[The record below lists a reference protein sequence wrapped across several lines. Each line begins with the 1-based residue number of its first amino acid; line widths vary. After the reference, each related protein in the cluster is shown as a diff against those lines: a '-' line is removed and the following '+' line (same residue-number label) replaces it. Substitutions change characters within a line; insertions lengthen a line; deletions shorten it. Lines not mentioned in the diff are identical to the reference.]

1 VRKNMSDQIK
11 VLIVDDQQLVRDGI
25 KALLEIKDDFSI
37 VGTAADGQQALEQL
51 QKTPADVVLMD
62 IRMPG
67 LGGIDATRQI
77 RQSNKDIRIIML
89 TTFNN
94 DDYIVKAIK
103 AGANG
108 YLLKDI
114 PKDDLAEAIRLAFR
128 GVSQFSSDTIG
139 MLVERNLLRDNNG
152 SSEPDEE
159 LDLLNE
165 KEYEI
170 LCMIAE
176 GYSNREIAEELF
188 FTEGTVKNYVSK
200 ILNTLHL
207 RDRVQAAIYAVQHH
221 LERKK

>member
-1 VRKNMSDQIK
+1 MSEKIK

-25 KALLEIKDDFSI
+25 KALLEIKEDFDI
-37 VGTAADGQQALEQL
+37 VGTASDGQEVIEML
-51 QKTPADVVLMD
+51 KKKPTDVVLMD

-67 LGGIDATRQI
+67 LGGIDATRMI
-77 RQSNKDIRIIML
+77 RQFDKDIRIIML

-114 PKDDLAEAIRLAFR
+114 PKDDLAEAIRLAYR

-139 MLVERNLLRDNNG
+139 MLVERNLLRDTG
-152 SSEPDEE
+152 GLEEPEE
-159 LDLLNE
+159 EIALLND

-176 GYSNREIAEELF
+176 GFSNREIAEELF

-221 LERKK
+221 LERKS

>member
-1 VRKNMSDQIK
+1 MSEPIR

-25 KALLEIKDDFSI
+25 KALLEIKDDFAI
-37 VGTAADGQQALEQL
+37 IGTASNGQEAIDILTH
-51 QKTPADVVLMD
+51 TPADIILMD

-67 LGGIDATRQI
+67 MGGIEATREI
-77 RQSNKDIRIIML
+77 RKKDTSIRIIML

-94 DDYIVKAIK
+94 DDYIVKAIQ

-114 PKDDLAEAIRLAFR
+114 PKDDLAEAIRLSYR

-139 MLVERNLLRDNNG
+139 MLVEHDLLRDAD
-152 SSEPDEE
+152 SADEPAEE
-159 LDLLNE
+159 LSMLNE

-170 LCMIAE
+170 LCMIAK

-207 RDRVQAAIYAVQHH
+207 RDRVQAAIYAVRHN
-221 LERKK
+221 LIRKE

>member
-1 VRKNMSDQIK
+1 MSEPIR

-37 VGTAADGQQALEQL
+37 IGTAANGQEAIDIL
-51 QKTPADVVLMD
+51 KNTPTDIILMD

-67 LGGIDATRQI
+67 MGGIEATREI
-77 RQSNKDIRIIML
+77 RKKDTGIRIIML

-94 DDYIVKAIK
+94 DDYIVKAIQ

-114 PKDDLAEAIRLAFR
+114 PKDDLAEAIRLSYR

-139 MLVERNLLRDNNG
+139 MLVEHDLLRDAD
-152 SSEPDEE
+152 SSDEPAEE
-159 LDLLNE
+159 LSMLNE

-170 LCMIAE
+170 LCMIAK

-207 RDRVQAAIYAVQHH
+207 RDRVQAAIYAVQHNLIH
-221 LERKK
+221 KD

>member
-1 VRKNMSDQIK
+1 MDEKIK

-25 KALLEIKDDFSI
+25 KALLEIKEDFDI
-37 VGTAADGQQALEQL
+37 VGAASDGNEALEIL
-51 QKTPADVVLMD
+51 QDVAVDIILMD

-67 LGGIDATRQI
+67 MGGIEATQLI
-77 RQSNKDIRIIML
+77 RKTNKEIRIIML

-114 PKDDLAEAIRLAFR
+114 PKDDLAEAIRLAYR

-139 MLVERNLLRDNNG
+139 MLVERKLLRDIENPV
-152 SSEPDEE
+152 EVEEE
-159 LDLLNE
+159 LSLLNE
-165 KEYEI
+165 KEYDI

-200 ILNTLHL
+200 ILNMLHL

>member
-1 VRKNMSDQIK
+1 MSEKIN

-25 KALLEIKDDFSI
+25 KALLEIKDDFTI
-37 VGTAADGQQALEQL
+37 VGTASDGQEAIEVL
-51 QKTPADVVLMD
+51 QKKPVDVVLMD

-67 LGGIDATRQI
+67 LGGIEATSQI
-77 RQSNKDIRIIML
+77 RKFNKDIRIIML

-114 PKDDLAEAIRLAFR
+114 PKDDLAEAIRLAYR

-139 MLVERNLLRDNNG
+139 MLVERNLLRDTDG
-152 SSEPDEE
+152 SSEPEE
-159 LDLLNE
+159 EIELLNE

-221 LERKK
+221 LERK

>member
-1 VRKNMSDQIK
+1 VNEKIK

-25 KALLEIKDDFSI
+25 KALLEIKDDFQI
-37 VGTAADGQQALEQL
+37 VGTASDGQEAMEML
-51 QKTPADVVLMD
+51 KKNPTDVMLMD

-67 LGGIDATRQI
+67 LGGIEATHQI
-77 RQSNKDIRIIML
+77 RQFDKEIRIIML

-114 PKDDLAEAIRLAFR
+114 PKDDLAEAIRLAYR

-139 MLVERNLLRDNNG
+139 MLVERNLLRDTGG
-152 SSEPDEE
+152 SSESDEE
-159 LDLLNE
+159 IALLNE

-170 LCMIAE
+170 LCMISE

-221 LERKK
+221 LERKS

>member
-1 VRKNMSDQIK
+1 MGEKIK

-25 KALLEIKDDFSI
+25 KALLEIKEDFTI
-37 VGTAADGQQALEQL
+37 VDTAADGQQAMEIL
-51 QKTPADVVLMD
+51 QRTPTDVVLMD

-67 LGGIDATRQI
+67 MGGIEATRQI
-77 RQSNKDIRIIML
+77 RQINKDIRIIML

-114 PKDDLAEAIRLAFR
+114 PKDDLAEAIRLAYR

-139 MLVERNLLRDNNG
+139 MLVERNLLRDTDG
-152 SSEPDEE
+152 SPEPEE
-159 LDLLNE
+159 EISLLNK

-200 ILNTLHL
+200 VLNTLHL
-207 RDRVQAAIYAVQHH
+207 RDRVQAAIYAVKHH
-221 LERKK
+221 LERK

>member
-1 VRKNMSDQIK
+1 MTEKIK

-25 KALLEIKDDFSI
+25 KALLEIKEDFSI
-37 VGTAADGQQALEQL
+37 VGTAADGQEALEIL
-51 QKTPADVVLMD
+51 KGTPADVVLMD

-67 LGGIDATRQI
+67 MGGIDATRAI

-114 PKDDLAEAIRLAFR
+114 PKDDLAEAIRLAYR
-128 GVSQFSSDTIG
+128 GVSQFSFDTIG
-139 MLVERNLLRDNNG
+139 MLVERNLLRDVEAPN
-152 SSEPDEE
+152 EPDE
-159 LDLLNE
+159 DISVLNE

-176 GYSNREIAEELF
+176 GYSNREIAKELF

-221 LERKK
+221 LERK

>member
-1 VRKNMSDQIK
+1 MTEKIK

-25 KALLEIKDDFSI
+25 KALLEIKEDFSI
-37 VGTAADGQQALEQL
+37 VGTAADGQEALEIL
-51 QKTPADVVLMD
+51 KGTPADVVLTD

-67 LGGIDATRQI
+67 MGGIDATRAI

-114 PKDDLAEAIRLAFR
+114 PKDDLAEAIRLAYR
-128 GVSQFSSDTIG
+128 GVSQFSFDTIG
-139 MLVERNLLRDNNG
+139 MLVERNLLRDVEAPN
-152 SSEPDEE
+152 EPDE
-159 LDLLNE
+159 DISVLNE

-176 GYSNREIAEELF
+176 GYSNREIAKELF

-221 LERKK
+221 LERK

>member
-1 VRKNMSDQIK
+1 MTESIK

-37 VGTAADGQQALEQL
+37 IGTAANGQEAIDIL
-51 QKTPADVVLMD
+51 KRTPADIILMD
-62 IRMPG
+62 VRMPEMD
-67 LGGIDATRQI
+67 GIEATHAI
-77 RQSNKDIRIIML
+77 RKKDSKVRIIML

-94 DDYIVKAIK
+94 DDYIVKAIQ
-103 AGANG
+103 AGADG

-114 PKDDLAEAIRLAFR
+114 PKDDLAEAIRLAYR

-139 MLVERNLLRDNNG
+139 MLVEHNLLRDAAA
-152 SSEPDEE
+152 SDEPVEE
-159 LDLLNE
+159 LSMLNE

-176 GYSNREIAEELF
+176 GFSNREIAEELF

-207 RDRVQAAIYAVQHH
+207 RDRVQAAIYAVQHN
-221 LERKK
+221 LIRKD

>member
-1 VRKNMSDQIK
+1 MSDKIK

-25 KALLEIKDDFSI
+25 KALLEIKDDFTI
-37 VGTAADGQQALEQL
+37 VGTAADGQQALEML
-51 QKTPADVVLMD
+51 QKIPTDVVLMD

-67 LGGIDATRQI
+67 LSGIDTTQQI
-77 RQSNKDIRIIML
+77 RLVDKDIRIIML

-114 PKDDLAEAIRLAFR
+114 PKDDLAEAIRLAYR

-139 MLVERNLLRDNNG
+139 MLVERNLLRDING
-152 SSEPDEE
+152 SPEADEE
-159 LDLLNE
+159 IELLNE

-200 ILNTLHL
+200 ILSTLHL

-221 LERKK
+221 LERKNKK

>member
-1 VRKNMSDQIK
+1 MSGQIK

-25 KALLEIKDDFSI
+25 KALLEIKDDFTI
-37 VGTAADGQQALEQL
+37 IATAANGQEAIDILEH
-51 QKTPADVVLMD
+51 TPADIILMD

-67 LGGIDATRQI
+67 MGGIEATREI
-77 RQSNKDIRIIML
+77 RKKNTDIRIIML

-94 DDYIVKAIK
+94 DDYIVKAIQ

-114 PKDDLAEAIRLAFR
+114 PKDDLAEAIRLAYR

-139 MLVERNLLRDNNG
+139 MLVEHNLLRDAAA
-152 SSEPDEE
+152 SDEPVEE
-159 LDLLNE
+159 LSMLNE

-176 GYSNREIAEELF
+176 GFSNREIAEELF

-207 RDRVQAAIYAVQHH
+207 RDRVQAAIYAVQHN
-221 LERKK
+221 LIRKN

>member
-1 VRKNMSDQIK
+1 MRMSENIK

-25 KALLEIKDDFSI
+25 KALLEIKEDFTI
-37 VGTAADGQQALEQL
+37 VDTASDGQQAMEIV
-51 QKTPADVVLMD
+51 QKTPVDVVLMD

-67 LGGIDATRQI
+67 MGGIEATRQI
-77 RQSNKDIRIIML
+77 RQMNKDIRIIML

-114 PKDDLAEAIRLAFR
+114 PKDDLAEAIRLAYR

-139 MLVERNLLRDNNG
+139 MLVERNLLRDTDG
-152 SSEPDEE
+152 SPEPEE
-159 LDLLNE
+159 EISLLNE
-165 KEYEI
+165 KEYDI

-200 ILNTLHL
+200 VLNTLHL
-207 RDRVQAAIYAVQHH
+207 RDRVQAAIFAVQHH
-221 LERKK
+221 LERK

>member
-1 VRKNMSDQIK
+1 MSEKIK

-25 KALLEIKDDFSI
+25 KALLEIKDDFNI
-37 VGTAADGQQALEQL
+37 VGTASDGQQALDIL
-51 QKTPADVVLMD
+51 QKIPVDVILMD

-67 LGGIDATRQI
+67 LGGIDATYQI
-77 RQSNKDIRIIML
+77 RQFNKDIRIIML

-114 PKDDLAEAIRLAFR
+114 PKDDLAEAIRLAYR

-139 MLVERNLLRDNNG
+139 MLVERNLLRDTEG
-152 SSEPDEE
+152 SPEPEE
-159 LDLLNE
+159 EISLLNE

-200 ILNTLHL
+200 VLNTLHL

-221 LERKK
+221 LERK

>member
-1 VRKNMSDQIK
+1 MSEKIN

-25 KALLEIKDDFSI
+25 KALLEIKDDFNI
-37 VGTAADGQQALEQL
+37 VGTASDGQEAIEVL
-51 QKTPADVVLMD
+51 QKKPVDVVLMD

-67 LGGIDATRQI
+67 LGGIEATSQI
-77 RQSNKDIRIIML
+77 RKFNKDIRIIML

-114 PKDDLAEAIRLAFR
+114 PKDDLAEAIRLAYR

-139 MLVERNLLRDNNG
+139 MLVERNLLRDTDG
-152 SSEPDEE
+152 SPEPEE
-159 LDLLNE
+159 EIELLNE

-221 LERKK
+221 LERK

>member
-1 VRKNMSDQIK
+1 MSEKIN

-25 KALLEIKDDFSI
+25 KALLEIKDDFTI
-37 VGTAADGQQALEQL
+37 VGTASDGQEAIEVL
-51 QKTPADVVLMD
+51 QKKTVDVVLMD

-67 LGGIDATRQI
+67 LGGIEATSQI
-77 RQSNKDIRIIML
+77 RKFNKDIRIIML

-114 PKDDLAEAIRLAFR
+114 PKDDLAEAIRLAYR

-139 MLVERNLLRDNNG
+139 MLVERNLLRDTDG
-152 SSEPDEE
+152 SPEPEE
-159 LDLLNE
+159 EIELLNE

-221 LERKK
+221 LERK

>member
-1 VRKNMSDQIK
+1 MQEKIK
-11 VLIVDDQQLVRDGI
+11 ILIVDDQQLVRDGI
-25 KALLEIKDDFSI
+25 KALLEIKREFSI
-37 VGTAADGQQALEQL
+37 VGTASDGQQAVDMVA
-51 QKTPADVVLMD
+51 KMPVDVVLMD

-67 LGGIDATRQI
+67 LDGIEATQQI
-77 RQSNKDIRIIML
+77 RRFNKDIRIIML

-114 PKDDLAEAIRLAFR
+114 PKDDLAEAIQLAYR

-139 MLVERNLLRDNNG
+139 MLVERNLLGNVER
-152 SSEPDEE
+152 SSDSDAEIAQ
-159 LDLLNE
+159 LSE

-176 GYSNREIAEELF
+176 GYSNREIAEKLY

-221 LERKK
+221 VVRKVSA

>member
-1 VRKNMSDQIK
+1 MSEKIK

-25 KALLEIKDDFSI
+25 KALLEIKEDFTI
-37 VGTAADGQQALEQL
+37 VDTASDGQQAMEIV
-51 QKTPADVVLMD
+51 QKTPVDVVLMD

-67 LGGIDATRQI
+67 IGGIEATRQI
-77 RQSNKDIRIIML
+77 RQLNKDIRIIML

-114 PKDDLAEAIRLAFR
+114 PKDDLAEAIRLAYR

-139 MLVERNLLRDNNG
+139 MLVERNLLRDTDG
-152 SSEPDEE
+152 SAEPEE
-159 LDLLNE
+159 EISSLNE

-176 GYSNREIAEELF
+176 GYSNREIAKELF

-200 ILNTLHL
+200 VLNTLHL

-221 LERKK
+221 LERK

>member
-1 VRKNMSDQIK
+1 MGEKIK

-25 KALLEIKDDFSI
+25 KALLEIKEDFTI
-37 VGTAADGQQALEQL
+37 VATAADGQQAMEIL
-51 QKTPADVVLMD
+51 QRTPADVVLMD

-67 LGGIDATRQI
+67 MGGIEATRQI
-77 RQSNKDIRIIML
+77 RQINKDIRIIML

-114 PKDDLAEAIRLAFR
+114 PKDDLAEAIRLAYR

-139 MLVERNLLRDNNG
+139 MLVERNLLRDTEG
-152 SSEPDEE
+152 SPEPEE
-159 LDLLNE
+159 EISLLND

-170 LCMIAE
+170 LCMIAQ

-200 ILNTLHL
+200 VLNTLHL

-221 LERKK
+221 LERK

>member
-1 VRKNMSDQIK
+1 MSDKIK

-37 VGTAADGQQALEQL
+37 IGTAADGQQALELL

-114 PKDDLAEAIRLAFR
+114 PKDDLAEAIRLAYR

-159 LDLLNE
+159 IDLLNE

>member
-1 VRKNMSDQIK
+1 MAEKIK
-11 VLIVDDQQLVRDGI
+11 VMIVDDQQLVRDGI
-25 KALLEIKDDFSI
+25 KALLEIKDDFEI
-37 VGTAADGQQALEQL
+37 IGTAADGQQAIEML
-51 QKTPADVVLMD
+51 QKIPTDVVLMD

-67 LGGIDATRQI
+67 LGGIEATRQI
-77 RQSNKDIRIIML
+77 REKDKDISIIML

-114 PKDDLAEAIRLAFR
+114 PKDDLAEAIRLAYR

-139 MLVERNLLRDNNG
+139 MLVERNLLRDTNG
-152 SSEPDEE
+152 AAEPEE
-159 LDLLNE
+159 EIALLNE

-170 LCMIAE
+170 LCMISE
-176 GYSNREIAEELF
+176 GFSNREIAEELY

-221 LERKK
+221 LERKS

>member
-1 VRKNMSDQIK
+1 MNEPIR

-37 VGTAADGQQALEQL
+37 IGTAANGQEAIDIL
-51 QKTPADVVLMD
+51 KNTPADIILMD

-67 LGGIDATRQI
+67 MGGIEATREI
-77 RQSNKDIRIIML
+77 RKKDTGIRIIML

-94 DDYIVKAIK
+94 DDYIVKAIQ

-114 PKDDLAEAIRLAFR
+114 PKDDLAEAIRLSYR

-139 MLVERNLLRDNNG
+139 MLVEHDLLRDAD
-152 SSEPDEE
+152 SSDEPAEE
-159 LDLLNE
+159 LSMLNE

-170 LCMIAE
+170 LCMIAK

-207 RDRVQAAIYAVQHH
+207 RDRVQAAIYAVQHNLIH
-221 LERKK
+221 KD

>member
-1 VRKNMSDQIK
+1 MIMSEKIK

-25 KALLEIKDDFSI
+25 KALLEIKDDFNI
-37 VGTAADGQQALEQL
+37 VGTASDGQQALDIL
-51 QKTPADVVLMD
+51 QKIPVDVVLMD

-67 LGGIDATRQI
+67 LGGIDATYQI
-77 RQSNKDIRIIML
+77 RQFNKDIRIIML

-114 PKDDLAEAIRLAFR
+114 PKDDLAEAIRLAYR

-139 MLVERNLLRDNNG
+139 MLVERNLLRDTEG
-152 SSEPDEE
+152 SPEPEE
-159 LDLLNE
+159 EISLLNE

-200 ILNTLHL
+200 VLNTLHL

-221 LERKK
+221 LERK

>member
-1 VRKNMSDQIK
+1 MSEKIN

-25 KALLEIKDDFSI
+25 KALLEIKDDFTI
-37 VGTAADGQQALEQL
+37 VGTASDGQEAIEVL
-51 QKTPADVVLMD
+51 QKKPVDVVLMD

-67 LGGIDATRQI
+67 LGGIEATSQI
-77 RQSNKDIRIIML
+77 RKFNKDIRIIML

-114 PKDDLAEAIRLAFR
+114 PKDDLAEAIRLAYR

-139 MLVERNLLRDNNG
+139 MLVERNLLRDTDG
-152 SSEPDEE
+152 SSEPEE
-159 LDLLNE
+159 EIELLNE

-176 GYSNREIAEELF
+176 GYSNREIAKELF

-221 LERKK
+221 LERK